1 MVKNVVSKKRVFMI
15 IHPGRGSLHISVIV
29 SAYANVY

>member
-1 MVKNVVSKKRVFMI
+1 MSKKRVFMI